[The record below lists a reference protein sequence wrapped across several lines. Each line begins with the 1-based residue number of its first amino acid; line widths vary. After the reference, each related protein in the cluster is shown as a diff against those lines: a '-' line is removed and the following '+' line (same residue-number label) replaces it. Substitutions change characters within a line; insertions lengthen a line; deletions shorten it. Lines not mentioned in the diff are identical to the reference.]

1 MTELTLQFL
10 VRKMKKPLGF
20 ILGLALIIYSCG
32 VTKNTGKFNLFTIAD
47 DKKFGAEVATEIESD
62 PTKYK
67 ILDSFKNVAV
77 YKYVYKVRDNIL
89 NSGQVEHRTDF
100 QWRIRI
106 IHNDSTLN
114 AFCTPGGY
122 IYVYTGILKFLE
134 SEDEFAGVLA
144 HEIAHADKRHSTRQM
159 TQMFG
164 VQMMLQ
170 IVAGNRELVKQ
181 VSGALIGL
189 KFSRNH
195 ETEADL
201 YSVKYLCPTSY
212 NAAGGAGFFEK
223 IQAVVGVRTPE
234 FLSTHPDPGNRVQN
248 FQTNKE
254 ANECKGSNR
263 YVDEYRTM
271 VALLPK

>member
-1 MTELTLQFL
+1 
-10 VRKMKKPLGF
+10 MKKS
-20 ILGLALIIYSCG
+20 ILLFGLFALILTSCAT
-32 VTKNTGKFNLFTIAD
+32 TKNGGGLNLFTIQD
-47 DKKFGAEVATEIESD
+47 DKSFGAEVAKEIESD

-67 ILDSFKNVAV
+67 ILDSSKNAAV

-89 NSGQVEHRTDF
+89 NSGQVQHKNEF

-106 IHNDSTLN
+106 IHDDSTLN

-122 IYVYTGILKFLE
+122 IYVYTGILKFLD
-134 SEDEFAGVLA
+134 SEDQFAGVLA

-223 IQAVVGVRTPE
+223 IQAMGGARTPE
-234 FLSTHPDPGNRVQN
+234 FLSTHPDPGNRIQN
-248 FQTNKE
+248 FQLNKE
-254 ANECKGSNR
+254 ANDCKGSER
-263 YVDEYRTM
+263 YVNEFKAI
-271 VALLPK
+271 VALLPR

>member
-1 MTELTLQFL
+1 MESILQFL
-10 VRKMKKPLGF
+10 VNKEMKK
-20 ILGLALIIYSCG
+20 IALIFGLLVLTLSSCA
-32 VTKNTGKFNLFTIAD
+32 TSKNGGGFNLFTIAD

-67 ILDSFKNVAV
+67 ILDSSKNVAV
-77 YKYVYKVRDNIL
+77 YKYIYKVRDNIL
-89 NSGQVEHRTDF
+89 NSGQVEHKSDF

-106 IHNDSTLN
+106 IHDDSTLN

-201 YSVKYLCPTSY
+201 HSVKYLCPTAY

-223 IQAVVGVRTPE
+223 IQAVGGGRTPE
-234 FLSTHPDPGNRVQN
+234 FLSTHPDPGNRIQN

-254 ANECKGSNR
+254 ANECKGSSR
-263 YVDEYRTM
+263 FVDEYRSM

>member
-1 MTELTLQFL
+1 MKKIILIFGLIVLTLS
-10 VRKMKKPLGF
+10 
-20 ILGLALIIYSCG
+20 SCA
-32 VTKNTGKFNLFTIAD
+32 TSKNGGGFNLFTIDD

-62 PTKYK
+62 PKKYK
-67 ILDSFKNVAV
+67 VLDSSKNVII
-77 YKYVYKVRDNIL
+77 YKYLYKVRDNIL
-89 NSGQVEHRTDF
+89 NSGQVEHRADF
-100 QWRIRI
+100 QWRVRI
-106 IHNDSTLN
+106 IHEDSTLN

-201 YSVKYLCPTSY
+201 FSVKYLCPTVY

-223 IQAVVGVRTPE
+223 IQAMGSARTPE
-234 FLSTHPDPGNRVQN
+234 FMSTHPDPGNRIEN
-248 FQTNKE
+248 FQANKIE
-254 ANECKGSNR
+254 LGCIADGKFIS
-263 YVDEYRTM
+263 EYKAM

>member
-1 MTELTLQFL
+1 MRKSTLIFISFL
-10 VRKMKKPLGF
+10 AILSACAVVKKAENL
-20 ILGLALIIYSCG
+20 
-32 VTKNTGKFNLFTIAD
+32 NLFTIAD

-62 PTKYK
+62 PKKYK
-67 ILDSFKNVAV
+67 VLDSSKNVAV

-89 NSGQVEHRTDF
+89 NSGQVEHKNDF
-100 QWRIRI
+100 SWRIRV
-106 IHNDSTLN
+106 IHDDTTLN

-134 SEDEFAGVLA
+134 SEDELAGVLA

-201 YSVKYLCPTSY
+201 YSVKYLCPTTY

-223 IQAVVGVRTPE
+223 IQAVGGGRTPE
-234 FLSTHPDPGNRVQN
+234 FLSTHPDPGNRVVN

-254 ANECKGSNR
+254 ANQCKGSERFVN
-263 YVDEYRTM
+263 EYRTM
-271 VALLPK
+271 VALLPR

>member
-1 MTELTLQFL
+1 MIKKIIIFGIITLTLF
-10 VRKMKKPLGF
+10 
-20 ILGLALIIYSCG
+20 SCA
-32 VTKNTGKFNLFTIAD
+32 TSKNGGGFNLFTIQD
-47 DKKFGAEVATEIESD
+47 DRSFGAEVAKEIEND
-62 PTKYK
+62 PKKYK
-67 ILDSFKNVAV
+67 VLDSSKNVAV

-89 NSGQVEHRTDF
+89 NSGQVEHKNDF

-106 IHNDSTLN
+106 IHDDSTLN

-122 IYVYTGILKFLE
+122 IYVYTGILKFLG

-223 IQAVVGVRTPE
+223 IQAVGGGRTPE
-234 FLSTHPDPGNRVQN
+234 FLSTHPDPGNRIEN
-248 FQTNKE
+248 FQVNKE
-254 ANECKGSNR
+254 ANECKGSGR
-263 YVDEYRTM
+263 FLDEYKAM
-271 VALLPK
+271 VTLLPK

>member
-1 MTELTLQFL
+1 MKINILSLLIIFL
-10 VRKMKKPLGF
+10 V
-20 ILGLALIIYSCG
+20 AYSCATSKG
-32 VTKNTGKFNLFTIAD
+32 AGINLFTIAD

-67 ILDSFKNVAV
+67 ILDSSKNVAV
-77 YKYVYKVRDNIL
+77 YKYIYKVRDNIL
-89 NSGQVEHRTDF
+89 NSGQVEHKNDF
-100 QWRIRI
+100 NWRIRV
-106 IHNDSTLN
+106 IHDDSTLN

-122 IYVYTGILKFLE
+122 IYVYTGILKFLD
-134 SEDEFAGVLA
+134 SEDQFAGVLG
-144 HEIAHADKRHSTRQM
+144 HEMAHADKRHSTRQM

-201 YSVKYLCPTSY
+201 FSVKYLCGTAY

-223 IQAVVGVRTPE
+223 IQAMGGSRTPE
-234 FLSTHPDPGNRVQN
+234 FLSTHPDPGNRIEK
-248 FQTNKE
+248 FQTNKIE
-254 ANECKGSNR
+254 QGCTADGKFVNEYKA
-263 YVDEYRTM
+263 M
-271 VALLPK
+271 VALLPR